1 VSQVARTSNV
11 SKEQRLAAVLSV
23 LRGEATVGEA
33 ARKVGVAEQTVH
45 NWKRAFLEAGA
56 AGMDTGKRASQSRRE
71 AQLEAQVEELKTA
84 LGETVAE
91 LRVVKK
97 GRSTR
102 EILWGSK

>member
-1 VSQVARTSNV
+1 MARTSNV
-11 SKEQRLAAVLSV
+11 SKDQRLAVVVSV
-23 LRGEATVGEA
+23 LRGELSAAEA
-33 ARKVGVAEQTVH
+33 ARSVGVAEQTVH

-56 AGMDTGKRASQSRRE
+56 AGLDKGKAASRSQRE
-71 AQLEAQVEELKTA
+71 AALEAEVEQLKTA

-102 EILWGSK
+102 EILFGSN

>member
-1 VSQVARTSNV
+1 MARTSGV
-11 SKEQRLAAVLSV
+11 SKEKRLATVMAVLKGELSV
-23 LRGEATVGEA
+23 AEA
-33 ARKVGVAEQTVH
+33 ARRVGVAEQTVH

-56 AGMDTGKRASQSRRE
+56 AGLEQGKTVTRSQRE
-71 AQLEAQVEELKTA
+71 AALEAEVEELKAA

-102 EILWGSK
+102 EILFPSK

>member
-1 VSQVARTSNV
+1 MARTSGISSERKLQV
-11 SKEQRLAAVLSV
+11 VMSV
-23 LRGEATVGEA
+23 LKGELSAAEA
-33 ARKVGVAEQTVH
+33 GRRVGVSEQAVG

-56 AGMDTGKRASQSRRE
+56 AGIEQGKRSSTSQRE
-71 AQLEAQVEELKTA
+71 AALEAEVEELKTA

-102 EILWGSK
+102 EILFGSK

>member
-1 VSQVARTSNV
+1 MARTSKV
-11 SKEQRLAAVLSV
+11 SGELRLAAVLSV
-23 LRGEATVGEA
+23 LKGEATAVDAG
-33 ARKVGVAEQTVH
+33 RKVGVSEQTVH
-45 NWKRAFLEAGA
+45 NWKRAFLDAGA
-56 AGMDTGKRASQSRRE
+56 EAMLHPKSAGKSDRE
-71 AQLEAQVEELKTA
+71 MILEVQVEQLNAA